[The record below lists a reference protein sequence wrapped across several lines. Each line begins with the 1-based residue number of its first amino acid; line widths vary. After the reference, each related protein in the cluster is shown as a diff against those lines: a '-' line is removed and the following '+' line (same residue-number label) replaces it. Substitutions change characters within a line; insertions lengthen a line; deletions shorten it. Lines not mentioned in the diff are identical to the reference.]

1 MIEAMACGTPVFA
14 FRCGSVPEVI
24 DDGVSGFVVDD
35 VAGAIEAV
43 RRIGTIDRDG
53 VRAVFERRF
62 TVGRMAR
69 EYVALY
75 RQSNGARIEAPHL
88 RRQNRS
94 EEHTSELQSLMRT
107 SYAVFFLKK

>member
-14 FRCGSVPEVI
+14 FRCGSVSEVV

-53 VRAVFERRF
+53 VRAAFERRF

-69 EYVALY
+69 DYVALY
-75 RQSNGARIEAPHL
+75 RRLNEIGRESCRDRVGQERYNMVVGI
-88 RRQNRS
+88 
-94 EEHTSELQSLMRT
+94 T
-107 SYAVFFLKK
+107 LKKKKR

>member
-1 MIEAMACGTPVFA
+1 MIEAMACGTPVVA
-14 FRCGSVPEVI
+14 FRCGSVSEVV

-53 VRAVFERRF
+53 VRAAFERRC

-69 EYVALY
+69 DYVALY
-75 RQSNGARIEAPHL
+75 RRLNGVRIEVASP
-88 RRQNRS
+88 RRQNGADLG
-94 EEHTSELQSLMRT
+94 LQHGKGVGR
-107 SYAVFFLKK
+107 